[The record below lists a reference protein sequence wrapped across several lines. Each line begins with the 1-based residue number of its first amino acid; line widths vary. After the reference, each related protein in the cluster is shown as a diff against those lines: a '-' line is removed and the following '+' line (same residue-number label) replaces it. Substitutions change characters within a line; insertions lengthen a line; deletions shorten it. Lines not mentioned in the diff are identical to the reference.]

1 MFLLSSAAGAYEIAP
16 ASVLPLVRE
25 SLGVGPTA
33 AGWLVSVMYLTA
45 VVASVPVGVALDR
58 VSVRA
63 AVAVAAVAL
72 LVAGAWGWLAAVA
85 GAYWWLVASRILGGF
100 SYVVVWNAGANV
112 VGQAV
117 EPDLRATAVGVFT
130 ASAPVGFALGQFGSP
145 LVAAPFGWPAVL
157 PAFASI
163 ATVGVVVFLLST
175 RGESLA
181 VETAAPSREEFV
193 RLLGNRAAW
202 TLYALCFLAFSLY
215 LFLNSWLPSYLTDH
229 LGVSLALGGLLTA
242 LFPAVG
248 VVSRTSGGVLSDRL
262 FDGKRRPV
270 ALLSFAVAAP
280 AVFGFVAVT
289 GVGPVVALVVVA
301 GFAVQLS
308 IGLLYTYVAEVVAPA
323 VRTTAISMLTSVGLL
338 GAFLAPLVGGEIIDR
353 AGYEPAFLLAGAVA
367 VAGVALAWYA
377 PESTLGGSEADE
389 SGMDESARDEGAS
402 DESSMSESTGDES
415 AGAESRAGESAA
427 DDSAAD
433 DSRQRDS

>member
-1 MFLLSSAAGAYEIAP
+1 MFLLSTAAGAYEIAP
-16 ASVLPLVRE
+16 ASVLPLVRK
-25 SLGVGPTA
+25 SLAVGPTA

-58 VSVRA
+58 VSVRV
-63 AVAVAAVAL
+63 AVAVAALAL
-72 LVAGAWGWLAAVA
+72 LVAGAWGWLAAAA
-85 GAYWWLVASRILGGF
+85 GAYWWLVASRVLGGF

-117 EPDLRATAVGVFT
+117 ESDLRATAVGVFT

-145 LVAAPFGWPAVL
+145 LVAAPLGWPAVL

-163 ATVGVVVFLLST
+163 AVLGMAVFLAST

-181 VETAAPSREEFV
+181 VETPAPSRGELA

-215 LFLNSWLPSYLTDH
+215 LFLNSWLPSYLTNH
-229 LGVSLALGGLLTA
+229 LDVSLSVGGLLTA

-262 FDGKRRPV
+262 FGGKRRPV
-270 ALLSFAVAAP
+270 AILSFVVAAP
-280 AVFGFVAVT
+280 AVVGFVAVT
-289 GVGPVVALVVVA
+289 EVGPVIALVVVA

-308 IGLLYTYVAEVVAPA
+308 IGLLYTYVAEVVAAA
-323 VRTTAISMLTSVGLL
+323 VRTTAISMLTSVGLF
-338 GAFLAPLVGGEIIDR
+338 GAFIAPLVGGEIISR
-353 AGYEPAFLLAGAVA
+353 TGYRPAFLLAGVVA
-367 VAGVALAWYA
+367 VVGVALAWYA
-377 PESTLGGSEADE
+377 PDVGS
-389 SGMDESARDEGAS
+389 
-402 DESSMSESTGDES
+402 
-415 AGAESRAGESAA
+415 
-427 DDSAAD
+427 
-433 DSRQRDS
+433 